1 MRSLARRVGLLALL
15 LPQVLHAQGRQTKV
29 NYDET
34 FKLGSQAL
42 VEGHS
47 TYFQILTT
55 PAAEDPADGVIRYWG
70 PELDRF
76 YENVCANLQLAPNE
90 VRRYLL
96 YPDLFA
102 ELEQLV
108 LEGRL
113 HAAWIDSILGSLSH
127 SPGHDASMRQAG
139 SPQADAD
146 AAVGVSPAGVR
157 APLRI
162 DRPAEPPDG
171 LVFSTER
178 HERRWHDRHTEWSG
192 EALLVWLPV
201 ASERL
206 FQRCV
211 LYRTLHDFLATPIGP
226 TLPEGVLGF
235 VPRHDPSLPI
245 VIYASLGEE
254 RLRRTAQHEI
264 AHAVVES
271 IAKYHRRLAVAR
283 VRNAK
288 PTGPAEGWK
297 PQRGGFSAITHENFA
312 EYLSF
317 PHGQMDPTLRAA
329 LVEMVAENRLD
340 GIAALSVGARTL
352 ASSYVEGPARLTF
365 LADRFGHDMP
375 KKLLHGY
382 YTNSLGFL
390 NVLEDLTG
398 YSIEALEQLY
408 RRWLRETL
416 WAEHLTTAIPDTIGT
431 VLATGLSGVQRDGS
445 TLLHRARDGRQE
457 IALIQPGRDGRD
469 AQTHVIA
476 RDLDGIERLP
486 LFTSPDLRLGHVV
499 SVVRNRNKEA
509 LLLWSAETGA
519 RLRPLHEL
527 GAVREVRDPRFSPS
541 ARRVV
546 FRVVDRSGRNALGLL
561 DRDAD
566 AARLLT
572 PWQWTQVL
580 DPSFADD
587 EAWILYASTDTPD
600 HRADL
605 FVLHV
610 DTGETRNLSNTSGVS
625 ETEPVLVNGRLVC
638 FSDRSGVPLPV
649 EWLAGAPP
657 RLLLNLP
664 FAMSGLERS
673 DSTLTLVANSLRHRR
688 LPAQRAL
695 WSFPLRRLGL
705 DTPPPPPEPSPRLES
720 WPVFAVLAAAPGP
733 DTAAPAAD
741 ATAGAAP
748 PAPPAWLGPAA
759 GSPALDVALRQPTGM
774 HETLAIDVQPY
785 RQKWRLMP
793 LGINLNNS
801 EARAHGVSF
810 MGIDTEFHDQSFL
823 VAAGQR
829 AEFDR
834 FATLMY
840 RNRAAR
846 MHWETGVY
854 HRSMM
859 SGRFYADSTATYD
872 RNQSETGVLL
882 GAQYHKS
889 LVTRLGFGMALAYR
903 TDTDGD
909 IIVRRDNQEAMSTE
923 APVLA
928 AQVGSIDPR
937 AWQLA
942 LGGVADLSMLADA
955 SSVGLAQFENAA
967 RQLAAQPEREF
978 IPSVEYVRS
987 NMTLGVNMSRDTRVW
1002 SDYRGPR
1009 AGSLLTIS
1017 ATSGFNAPGD
1027 IMYLDAAQQDSLQRQ
1042 VKAGLDRIGLAA
1054 MFLTHRRITFLDVA
1068 VRLRAFADHGPGELI
1083 YGLGG
1088 LYSVAGYPRGFL
1100 RSPRVAYTNLEMR
1113 APLWNYGLLTL
1124 PIRSLTLPAGEG
1136 FVFLDAGAADGGG
1149 SIYSYGVGMRLK
1161 LGFLT
1166 YEWRHLL
1173 REGLRNQNGF
1183 VLAW

>member
-1 MRSLARRVGLLALL
+1 MRPLARRVGLLALL

-29 NYDET
+29 NYEENV
-34 FKLGSQAL
+34 KLGSQAL

-55 PAAEDPADGVIRYWG
+55 PAAEDPAGGLIRYWG

-76 YENVCANLQLAPNE
+76 YENVCANLQLAPDE

-96 YPDLFA
+96 HPDLFA

-113 HAAWIDSILGSLSH
+113 HAAWIDSILGTLETDSR
-127 SPGHDASMRQAG
+127 GHDASMGQPG
-139 SPQADAD
+139 SPQAGTD
-146 AAVGVSPAGVR
+146 AAVDAPPARTR
-157 APLRI
+157 ALRI
-162 DRPAEPPDG
+162 DRPVEPPSG
-171 LVFSTER
+171 LVFDTER
-178 HERRWHDRHTEWSG
+178 RERRWDDRHTEWSG
-192 EALLVWLPV
+192 EALLVWLPD
-201 ASERL
+201 AGERL

-226 TLPEGVLGF
+226 SLPEGVLGF

-264 AHAVVES
+264 AHAVVET

-288 PTGPAEGWK
+288 PAVPAEGWK

-317 PHGQMDPTLRAA
+317 PHGQMDPVLRAA

-340 GIAALSVGARTL
+340 GLAALSVGARTL

-365 LADRFGHDMP
+365 LADRFGRDMP
-375 KKLLHGY
+375 KKLLHSY

-398 YSIEALEQLY
+398 HSVEALEQLY
-408 RRWLRETL
+408 RRWLRESL
-416 WAEHLTTAIPDTIGT
+416 WTEHLNTAIPDTIGT
-431 VLATGLSGVQRDGS
+431 VLATGLSGVHRDGA
-445 TLLHRARDGRQE
+445 TLVHRARDGRQE
-457 IALIQPGRDGRD
+457 IALIQPGRREV
-469 AQTHVIA
+469 QTHVIA

-486 LFTSPDLRLGHVV
+486 LFTSPDLRRGQVV
-499 SVVRNRNKEA
+499 SVVRNQNKEA
-509 LLLWSAETGA
+509 LLLWSAETGT

-546 FRVVDRSGRNALGLL
+546 FRVVDRSGRNAIGLL
-561 DRDAD
+561 DRDGD

-572 PWQWTQVL
+572 TWQWTQVS

-587 EAWILYASTDTPD
+587 EAWVLYSSTDTPD

-610 DTGETRNLSNTSGVS
+610 DTDETRNLTNTPGVS

-638 FSDRSGVPLPV
+638 FSDHIGVPTPV
-649 EWLAGAPP
+649 EWLPGGSP
-657 RLLLNLP
+657 RVLLNLP

-695 WSFPLRRLGL
+695 WSFPLSRLGL
-705 DTPPPPPEPSPRLES
+705 DTPPPAPETPARPEG

-733 DTAAPAAD
+733 DAAAPQDDVTTAATAA
-741 ATAGAAP
+741 AT
-748 PAPPAWLGPAA
+748 PAPPAWLGRATA
-759 GSPALDVALRQPTGM
+759 SPALDVALRQPAAT
-774 HETLAIDVQPY
+774 HETIAIDVQPY
-785 RQKWRLMP
+785 HQKWRLMP
-793 LGINLNNS
+793 LGINLSNAD
-801 EARAHGVSF
+801 ARSHGVSF

-840 RNRAAR
+840 RNRSAR

-859 SGRFYADSTATYD
+859 SGRFYADSTSTYD
-872 RNQSETGVLL
+872 RNQSET
-882 GAQYHKS
+882 QYHKS
-889 LVTRLGFGMALAYR
+889 LVTRLGFGMAVAHR

-909 IIVRRDNQEAMSTE
+909 VVVRRDNQEAMRTE
-923 APVLA
+923 APVLSA
-928 AQVGSIDPR
+928 KVGGIDPR

-942 LGGVADLSMLADA
+942 LGGVEDLAMLADA

-967 RQLAAQPEREF
+967 RQLAAKDEREF

-987 NMTLGVNMSRDTRVW
+987 NMTLGVSLSRDTRVW

-1009 AGSLLTIS
+1009 AGHLLTIS

-1027 IMYLDAAQQDSLQRQ
+1027 VTYIDAAQQDSLQHH
-1042 VKAGLDRIGLAA
+1042 VAAGLDRVGLAA

-1083 YGLGG
+1083 YGIGG
-1088 LYSVAGYPRGFL
+1088 LYSVAGFPRGFL

-1136 FVFLDAGAADGGG
+1136 FAFLDAGVADGGG
-1149 SIYSYGVGMRLK
+1149 SIYSYGVGLRLK

-1166 YEWRHLL
+1166 YEWRHVL
-1173 REGLRNQNGF
+1173 RDGLRNQNGF